1 MTAVSVT
8 QHRVTLEI
16 FQLKLNEVN
25 GDELR
30 DESEGCHEC
39 KMQDNPN
46 RLPELVCMCYS
57 SHLKDVLLGMTYV
70 TSVVL

>member
-1 MTAVSVT
+1 MAAVSVT

-16 FQLKLNEVN
+16 FQLKLKEVN

-30 DESEGCHEC
+30 DESEGCYEC
-39 KMQDNPN
+39 KTQDNPD
-46 RLPELVCMCYS
+46 RLPELVCMCHS
-57 SHLKDVLLGMTYV
+57 IHLKDVLLGMTYV